1 MRLFGSPT
9 SPFVRKV
16 MITLHETGQT
26 DQVEVV
32 MASGTPLDSVRMP
45 LAQNPLGKIPVLE
58 RNDGP
63 ALYDSRVICRY
74 LAHRAG
80 VSLYP
85 DPPALWS
92 TLTLEATGDGIL
104 DSALTMVYETRL
116 RPPEQRNVALLDGY
130 WGKIARAVEAL
141 DGRWM
146 GHLAGPLDAGQI
158 AIGAALGYL
167 DFRLDARNWR
177 ASAPALSDWYARFA
191 ERPSMRATL
200 PQDPH

>member
-1 MRLFGSPT
+1 
-9 SPFVRKV
+9 
-16 MITLHETGQT
+16 MITLHETGQSG
-26 DQVEVV
+26 DVQVV

-74 LAHRAG
+74 LAHRGGSA
-80 VSLYP
+80 LYP
-85 DPPALWS
+85 EPPALWS

-116 RPPEQRNVALLDGY
+116 RAPEQRNVALLDGY
-130 WGKIARAVEAL
+130 WGKITRAVEAL

-146 GHLAGPLDAGQI
+146 GHLAGPVDAGHI

-177 ASAPALSDWYARFA
+177 SGAPALADWYAHFA
-191 ERPSMRATL
+191 TRPSMQATV